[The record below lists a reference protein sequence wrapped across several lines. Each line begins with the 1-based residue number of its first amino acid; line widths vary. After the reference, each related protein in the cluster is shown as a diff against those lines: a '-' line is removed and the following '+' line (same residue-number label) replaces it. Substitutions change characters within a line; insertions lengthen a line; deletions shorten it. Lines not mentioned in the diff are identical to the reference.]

1 MDRQLILK
9 ETAQI
14 IRDVVDLPNLMI
26 DEHTTAQTVEGWD
39 SFNHINIVVAV
50 EAHFG
55 IKFHTSEIEELKN
68 VGELVDLVAERLGSQ
83 RLN

>member
-1 MDRQLILK
+1 MLK